1 MWTARAAAIVVPVD
15 VLQLPPAVSSGCWA
29 RASASRTKRS
39 SEPGTASCPRAKQ
52 RELPLL
58 GIQTHQRAHHRLQQ
72 RIWYVASPASSVPLL
87 IHAGEHFFR
96 KASSRCASAICSAR
110 AIIVVCLS
118 GKGSALSS
126 APRCRYRP
134 WHHRPAA
141 VRWLYHVRPHT
152 LPCAVAT
159 ITAPRAVVSTTSSC
173 LCTTRQWGQGPDAG
187 HDSEMTIGAVDLRDV
202 D

>member
-39 SEPGTASCPRAKQ
+39 SEPGTASCPRVKQ

-58 GIQTHQRAHHRLQQ
+58 GIQTHQRAHHRLQAAALVCRLPGIERAALDPRGRALLPQ
-72 RIWYVASPASSVPLL
+72 GEFSLRFGNLFGTCDHRRVPLWE
-87 IHAGEHFFR
+87 GER
-96 KASSRCASAICSAR
+96 LAQRS
-110 AIIVVCLS
+110 
-118 GKGSALSS
+118 
-126 APRCRYRP
+126 RCRYRP
-134 WHHRPAA
+134 WHHRPSA

-173 LCTTRQWGQGPDAG
+173 LCMTRQWGQGPDAG
-187 HDSEMTIGAVDLRDV
+187 HDSEMTIGAVDL
-202 D
+202 